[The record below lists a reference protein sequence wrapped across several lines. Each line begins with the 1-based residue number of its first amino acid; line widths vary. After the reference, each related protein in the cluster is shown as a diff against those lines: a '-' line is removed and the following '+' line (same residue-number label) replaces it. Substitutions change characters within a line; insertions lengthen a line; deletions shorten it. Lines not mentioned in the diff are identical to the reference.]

1 MQRHSGAL
9 WATLPAPRLPISHQ
23 PSITSRVRTKGK
35 AVRHSLASA
44 AQCKGTIKNSVD
56 EINKQTFNAIFLP
69 KSESTAKINH
79 KHLIQSFSP
88 NQNQL
93 QKYHDEQNVRT

>member
-35 AVRHSLASA
+35 PVRHSLASA

-69 KSESTAKINH
+69 KSESIAKI
-79 KHLIQSFSP
+79 P
-88 NQNQL
+88 
-93 QKYHDEQNVRT
+93 